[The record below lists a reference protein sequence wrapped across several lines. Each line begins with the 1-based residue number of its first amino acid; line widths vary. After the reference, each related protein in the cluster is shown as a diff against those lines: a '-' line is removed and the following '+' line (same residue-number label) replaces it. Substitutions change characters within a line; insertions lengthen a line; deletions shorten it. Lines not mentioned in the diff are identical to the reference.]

1 MWPLQNTGC
10 LLFIN
15 LLALAD
21 GCKSAILLDINVWF
35 KKGDNISLLVTMVV
49 INNEQLML
57 GYWTF
62 VIYKYGSE
70 SYSYITHNVKKQV
83 VKEQDWEY
91 KVVAVVEICKLTNW
105 NWWVSTIFLYHI
117 STCSCGRGWYKHAK
131 KDLMVTYTV
140 TWYY

>member
-1 MWPLQNTGC
+1 MIIIEEYR
-10 LLFIN
+10 LFIVHHF
-15 LLALAD
+15 ALAD
-21 GCKSAILLDINVWF
+21 GCKSAILLDIRVWY

-83 VKEQDWEY
+83 VKEQD
-91 KVVAVVEICKLTNW
+91 
-105 NWWVSTIFLYHI
+105 
-117 STCSCGRGWYKHAK
+117 
-131 KDLMVTYTV
+131 
-140 TWYY
+140 